1 MRKPA
6 LFVCVGVLMVSLA
19 AVAADKK
26 SSSPAD
32 PVAARDQ
39 KISAAVE
46 AMRDRLVAQR
56 RDFHM
61 HPELS
66 NREVRT
72 SGIVAERLRA
82 IGFTEVRT
90 GIARYGVLAVLRG
103 GKPGPV
109 IAVRADMD
117 ALPIQEVN
125 DVPYKSL
132 TPGVKH
138 ACGHDLHTTVE
149 LGVAEILWS
158 MREQIP
164 GTIVFLFQPAEES
177 APEGEEGG
185 ATLMLKEGA
194 FKDPKPEVI
203 FGLHTYPQLEAGY
216 LGYTPG
222 SALASSERFLVK
234 VRGKQ
239 AHGSQP
245 QDGIDAVEVSAQ
257 IINSLQTVVSRRI
270 RALDAAVVT
279 VGKIN
284 GGVRF
289 NVIAPEVEMDGT
301 VRSLK
306 EDVRLQVH
314 KYMQEIIEGVAKA
327 NGATA
332 QLTWGDKPNLV
343 TYNDPKLVE
352 ETLPIMRK
360 VLGEAYVIHT
370 DPSMGAEDFSWYQKE
385 IPGFYYFLGVG
396 NKARG
401 ITAGWH
407 TPDFD
412 VDEKSLEVGV
422 RVMSNVLLD
431 YLDRHSQSSA
441 APMPHSKKKP

>member
-1 MRKPA
+1 VTLSA
-6 LFVCVGVLMVSLA
+6 LLLMLCSA
-19 AVAADKK
+19 ALAADKK
-26 SSSPAD
+26 APAAAD
-32 PVAARDQ
+32 PFTARDGR
-39 KISAAVE
+39 ITAAVT
-46 AMRDRLVAQR
+46 AMRELLVAQR

-72 SGIVAERLRA
+72 SGVVAERLRA

-90 GIARYGVLAVLRG
+90 GIARYGVVAVLRG
-103 GKPGPV
+103 GRPGPV

-132 TPGVKH
+132 TPNVKH
-138 ACGHDLHTTVE
+138 ACGHDLHTTVA
-149 LGVAEILWS
+149 LGVAEILRS

-164 GTIVFLFQPAEES
+164 GTIVFLFQPAEEG

-194 FKDPKPEVI
+194 FKDPKPQVI

-216 LGYTPG
+216 VGYVPG
-222 SALASSERFLVK
+222 GALASSERFMVK

-239 AHGSQP
+239 AHGAQP
-245 QDGIDAVEVSAQ
+245 QDGIDAIQVSAQ

-279 VGKIN
+279 VGRIQ
-284 GGVRF
+284 GGLRF

-301 VRSLK
+301 VRALK

-314 KYMQEIIEGVAKA
+314 ATMEEIIEGVAKA

-332 QLTWGDKPNLV
+332 QLTWGDKPNPV
-343 TYNDPKLVE
+343 TYNDPSLVE
-352 ETLPIMRK
+352 ETLPVMRRA
-360 VLGEAYVIHT
+360 LGEGKVVQT
-370 DPSMGAEDFSWYQKE
+370 DPSMGAEDFAWYQKQ

-412 VDEKSLEVGV
+412 VDEASLEVGV
-422 RVMSNVLLD
+422 RVMSHVLLD
-431 YLDRHSQSSA
+431 YLERHAKDGASG
-441 APMPHSKKKP
+441 PGVKTTP